1 MKRLFAAA
9 ALAFACPAGAEVI
22 GHMTPPEALTEASLA
37 KLPAAEREAW
47 RAYLAR
53 SAALMAADKAALIA
67 ERRGLPAIPPGPGE
81 GPSGGGGMPMNQ
93 PAAWYA
99 GPEARRIADTVV
111 SFQTPAGGWGKNQD
125 RAGPQRLRGQS
136 WVIAEK
142 LPTYAADDIKSLDSR
157 WRYVGTIDNNATVA
171 ELRFLARVQ
180 AQLPGA
186 EGNSYRAALDKGL
199 RYLLAAQYP
208 NGGWPQIY
216 PLQGGYHDAVTF
228 NDGAV
233 SRTATLMLDVAT
245 RKGDFAFAGPE
256 LAAQAAVAAARARE
270 VILRSQVVIGG
281 KRTIWGQQHDALTLA
296 PVGARN
302 FEPVALSSDES
313 ADLLLFLMQQPERS
327 PEVRAAVAAGIAWL
341 EAHALHDI
349 EWPRKAAGPEGRRL
363 VAKPGAGP
371 LWARFY
377 DIRTGKP
384 IFGDRDRAIHTDV
397 NDLSVERR
405 NGYSWFNTA
414 PAKAIAAYRDWAA
427 R

>member
-1 MKRLFAAA
+1 MKRLATL
-9 ALAFACPAGAEVI
+9 ALFLALPASAEVI

-37 KLPAAEREAW
+37 KLPATEREAW

-53 SAALMAADKAALIA
+53 SAALMAADKAALLA

-81 GPSGGGGMPMNQ
+81 GPSGGGGMPMDR

-125 RAGPQRLRGQS
+125 RSGPPRRHGQS
-136 WVIAEK
+136 WVILET
-142 LPTYAADDIKSLDSR
+142 LPAYAADDITALDKT

-186 EGNSYRAALDKGL
+186 EGATYRAALDKGL

-216 PLQGGYHDAVTF
+216 PLQGGYHDAITF

-233 SRTATLMLDVAT
+233 SRTATLMLDVAG
-245 RKGDFAFAGPE
+245 RKGDFAFASPE
-256 LAAQAAVAAARARE
+256 LAAQAAAAATRARE
-270 VILRSQVVIGG
+270 VILRAQVVIGG

-302 FEPVALSSDES
+302 FEPIALSSDES
-313 ADLLLFLMQQPERS
+313 ADLLLFLMKQPERS
-327 PEVRAAVAAGIAWL
+327 AEVSEAIAAGIAWL
-341 EAHALHDI
+341 EAHALRDI
-349 EWPRKAAGPEGRRL
+349 EWPRKATGAEGRRL
-363 VAKPGAGP
+363 VARPGAGP
-371 LWARFY
+371 LWSRFY
-377 DIRTGKP
+377 DMRTGKP
-384 IFGDRDRAIHTDV
+384 VFGDRDRAIHTNV

-414 PAKAIAAYRDWAA
+414 PAKAIAAYRDWTAG
-427 R
+427 

>member
-1 MKRLFAAA
+1 MKRLLAAA
-9 ALAFACPAGAEVI
+9 TLTFALPAGADVI
-22 GHMTPPEALTEASLA
+22 GHMAPPEALTEARLA
-37 KLPAAEREAW
+37 TLPAGQREAW

-53 SAALMAADKAALIA
+53 SAALMAADKAALVA
-67 ERRGLPAIPPGPGE
+67 ERRSLPAIPPSPAA
-81 GPSGGGGMPMNQ
+81 GPSGGGGMPMDQ

-125 RAGPQRLRGQS
+125 RAGPPRRRGQS
-136 WVIAEK
+136 WVILEK
-142 LPTYAADDIKSLDSR
+142 LPAYAADDIKLLDAV

-180 AQLPGA
+180 AQLPGT
-186 EGNSYRAALDKGL
+186 EGAPYRAALDKGV

-216 PLQGGYHDAVTF
+216 PIQGGYHDAITF
-228 NDGAV
+228 NDGAI
-233 SRTATLMLDVAT
+233 SRTATLMLDVAA
-245 RKGDFAFAGPE
+245 RKGDFAFASPE
-256 LAAQAAVAAARARE
+256 LAAQAAAAAARARE
-270 VILRSQVVIGG
+270 VILRTQVVIDG

-302 FEPVALSSDES
+302 FEPIALSSDES
-313 ADLLLFLMQQPERS
+313 ADLLLFLMKQPERS

-341 EAHALHDI
+341 EAHALRDI
-349 EWPRKAAGPEGRRL
+349 AWPAKATGPEGRL
-363 VAKPGAGP
+363 LTAKPGAGP

-377 DIRTGKP
+377 GLDTGKP
-384 IFGDRDRAIHTDV
+384 VFGDRDRAIHTDV

-414 PAKAIAAYRDWAA
+414 PAKAIAAYRKWAA
-427 R
+427 G